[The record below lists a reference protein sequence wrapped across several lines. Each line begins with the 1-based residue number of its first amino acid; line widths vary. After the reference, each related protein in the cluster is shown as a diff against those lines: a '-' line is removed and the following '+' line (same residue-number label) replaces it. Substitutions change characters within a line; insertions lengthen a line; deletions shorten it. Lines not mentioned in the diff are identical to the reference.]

1 MEKEITRV
9 EKFKEYRK
17 EIDES
22 YSETNN
28 IKVLE
33 TSKKEKS
40 IKQHTIYVEYKKQ
53 KNKKAG
59 LYVSISALFVL
70 LLLVGLILFIVF
82 KGNL

>member
-40 IKQHTIYVEYKKQ
+40 INNTLDKS
-53 KNKKAG
+53 KAS
-59 LYVSISALFVL
+59 SI
-70 LLLVGLILFIVF
+70 
-82 KGNL
+82 

>member
-40 IKQHTIYVEYKKQ
+40 IKQHTIYDEYKKQ
-53 KNKKAG
+53 KNKKAA
-59 LYVSISALFVL
+59 LYLFL
-70 LLLVGLILFIVF
+70 LFLFCYCLLV
-82 KGNL
+82 

>member
-22 YSETNN
+22 YSEMNN

-33 TSKKEKS
+33 TLKKE
-40 IKQHTIYVEYKKQ
+40 I
-53 KNKKAG
+53 
-59 LYVSISALFVL
+59 
-70 LLLVGLILFIVF
+70 
-82 KGNL
+82 

>member
-33 TSKKEKS
+33 TSKKEK
-40 IKQHTIYVEYKKQ
+40 
-53 KNKKAG
+53 NKKAA

>member
-33 TSKKEKS
+33 TSKKETS
-40 IKQHTIYVEYKKQ
+40 IKQHTIYDEYKKQ
-53 KNKKAG
+53 KNKKAT
-59 LYVSISALFVL
+59 LYVSISALLVL